1 MSSKVVIP
9 KTEVASAR
17 SWAPG
22 SIAPMAVEQQLNPR
36 QETAKSPGV
45 RATQEATLVEPDPK
59 VMDRVRA
66 EAHALGFAEG
76 QRQAEQRLVS
86 EREALGRL
94 LASIE
99 QLRQDLERN
108 LADETLSL
116 SLELARLM
124 IRETLKLNPESVLP
138 ILRDAVAALPGLG
151 QHTVLHANPE
161 DAALLQPLLT
171 KDPAFT
177 QLTWTVAEDPRMERG
192 GCRLETAQS
201 EVDATLATRW
211 SRVVAALGREDSWRI
226 ESKIS

>member
-1 MSSKVVIP
+1 
-9 KTEVASAR
+9 
-17 SWAPG
+17 
-22 SIAPMAVEQQLNPR
+22 
-36 QETAKSPGV
+36 
-45 RATQEATLVEPDPK
+45 
-59 VMDRVRA
+59 
-66 EAHALGFAEG
+66 
-76 QRQAEQRLVS
+76 
-86 EREALGRL
+86 
-94 LASIE
+94 
-99 QLRQDLERN
+99 
-108 LADETLSL
+108 
-116 SLELARLM
+116 
-124 IRETLKLNPESVLP
+124 LNPESGLL
-138 ILRDAVAALPGLG
+138 ILRDAVAALPGLS